1 MLPGLVVLLLCQ
13 FAGELAVRLT
23 GVPLPGPVAGMLLL
37 VVVLAV
43 RRPAP
48 DAPVL
53 QAADGLLA
61 HLQLL
66 FVPAGVGVVTTLAVF
81 RDQAPAVLGGIVLA
95 WLVGLLL
102 TGWSAAALLNLQR
115 RFGHGRRAAS

>member
-13 FAGELAVRLT
+13 LVGELAVRLT
-23 GVPLPGPVAGMLLL
+23 GAPLPGPVAGMLLL

-43 RRPAP
+43 RRPRP
-48 DAPVL
+48 DASVL

-95 WLVGLLL
+95 WLVGILL
-102 TGWSAAALLNLQR
+102 TGWTAAALLGLQR
-115 RFGHGRRAAS
+115 RLVLRRRATP

>member
-13 FAGELAVRLT
+13 LAGELAVRLT
-23 GVPLPGPVAGMLLL
+23 GAPLPGPVAGMLLL

-43 RRPAP
+43 RRPSP

-81 RDQAPAVLGGIVLA
+81 RDQAPAVLGGLLLA
-95 WLVGLLL
+95 WLVGILL
-102 TGWSAAALLNLQR
+102 TGWTAAAVLNLQR
-115 RFGHGRRAAS
+115 RLARGREGAS